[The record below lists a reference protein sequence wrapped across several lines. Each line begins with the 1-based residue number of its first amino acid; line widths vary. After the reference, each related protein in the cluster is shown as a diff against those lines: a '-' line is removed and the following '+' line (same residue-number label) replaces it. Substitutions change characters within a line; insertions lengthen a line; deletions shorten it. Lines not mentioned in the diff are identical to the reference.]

1 MSVATTSPA
10 TPRISVR
17 RIAHEVGPPL
27 AGVVA
32 LIAIWAVI
40 AAVTESDG
48 VPSPLE
54 TWQAFVAGMRDGTIP
69 EATSKTLIRL
79 VFSFTLAVV
88 GGTVIGVALALNEFA
103 RRSLRPLVVALQI
116 VPFVAWVP
124 IAVIWFGATERAVV
138 FVTVVGSL
146 PSMTLA
152 AMAAMR
158 QVPPILK
165 RAGRTLGAEG
175 WQLYRDVILPAALPG
190 FIAGLQQAWGFAWKA
205 LMAAELIIA
214 AAGAAGLGHLLAREA
229 DDVAALAA
237 VVAVITVI
245 GVLVDYLV
253 FNLLDRHVR
262 GRRGLVVEG

>member
-1 MSVATTSPA
+1 MNAVSSP
-10 TPRISVR
+10 VR
-17 RIAHEVGPPL
+17 RDLGLRRLAHELGPPL
-27 AGVVA
+27 AG
-32 LIAIWAVI
+32 IAGFIAVW
-40 AAVTESDG
+40 AAVAALTTSAG

-54 TWQAFVAGMRDGTIP
+54 TWRAFVAGMSDGTIP
-69 EATSKTLIRL
+69 EATIKTLIRL
-79 VFSFTLAVV
+79 VFSFALAVV
-88 GGTVIGVALALNEFA
+88 AGTLLGVGFALNEFA

-138 FVTVVGSL
+138 FVTVVGSF

-152 AMAAMR
+152 TMAAMR

-165 RAGRTLGAEG
+165 RAGRTLGADG
-175 WQLYRDVILPAALPG
+175 WPLYREVILPAALPG

-214 AAGAAGLGHLLAREA
+214 AAGAAGLGHLLAQEA
-229 DDVAALAA
+229 DDMPALLA
-237 VVAVITVI
+237 VVAVIAVI

-253 FNLLDRHVR
+253 FNRVDRRVR
-262 GRRGLVVEG
+262 RRRGLLLDG

>member
-1 MSVATTSPA
+1 MSAITTTDA
-10 TPRISVR
+10 PRIGIR
-17 RIAHEVGPPL
+17 RLLHEIGPPL
-27 AGVVA
+27 AGIAGLIAAWA
-32 LIAIWAVI
+32 LIAAI
-40 AAVTESDG
+40 TTSEG

-54 TWQAFVAGMRDGTIP
+54 TWDAFMAGMADGTIP
-69 EATSKTLIRL
+69 EATVKTLIRL
-79 VFSFTLAVV
+79 VVSFAFAVV
-88 GGTVIGVALALNEFA
+88 FGTLLGVAFALNEFA

-138 FVTVVGSL
+138 FVTVVGSF

-152 AMAAMR
+152 TMAAMR

-165 RAGRTLGAEG
+165 RAGRTLGADG
-175 WQLYRDVILPAALPG
+175 WPLYREVILPAALPG

-214 AAGAAGLGHLLAREA
+214 AAGAAGLGHLLAKEA
-229 DDVAALAA
+229 DDVPALLA
-237 VVAVITVI
+237 VVAVIAVI

-253 FNLLDRHVR
+253 FNRVDRRVR
-262 GRRGLVVEG
+262 RRRGLLLDG